1 MKPSTIMELAESSPE
16 TLLRELVWAKA
27 FVEAAE
33 RALKTKMAKDGV
45 KKIGNGPSMKLIK
58 KTIKTLSSSKAA
70 SVLEDAGYDVLQL
83 ADVRLTEDGIKAALG
98 VTEGNRVISILKEAG
113 CYNERE
119 IEYFGVKA

>member
-1 MKPSTIMELAESSPE
+1 MSTETIMEQAESNPE
-16 TLLRELVWAKA
+16 VLLRKLVWAKA
-27 FVEAAE
+27 FIEAAE
-33 RALKTKMAKDGV
+33 RALKTKMAKDGLR
-45 KKIGNGPSMKLIK
+45 KIGTGPSMKLIK

-70 SVLEDAGYDVLQL
+70 PVLEDAGYDVLQL
-83 ADVRLTEDGIKAALG
+83 SEVRLTEDGIKAALG